1 VYAGVVVVLTRDLVV
16 LNTYAGRGEP
26 PTTGKLV
33 VSFVIVSLLIL
44 WSVVILANVG
54 GFRDGFVRRVL
65 TQRSMFSPDPA
76 SVLTPER
83 IKSATRSLIF
93 VVTVV
98 LLGEIFFAGL
108 FLTMLV

>member
-1 VYAGVVVVLTRDLVV
+1 MAHHL
-16 LNTYAGRGEP
+16 LNTYAARGEP
-26 PTTGKLV
+26 PTTGELV
-33 VSFVIVSLLIL
+33 VSLVIVSLLTL

-65 TQRSMFSPDPA
+65 TQRSMFSPDRA

-83 IKSATRSLIF
+83 TKSATRSLIF

-98 LLGEIFFAGL
+98 LLGEIFFLGGL
-108 FLTMLV
+108 LTEFM

>member
-1 VYAGVVVVLTRDLVV
+1 M
-16 LNTYAGRGEP
+16 
-26 PTTGKLV
+26 
-33 VSFVIVSLLIL
+33 SFVIVSLLIL

-65 TQRSMFSPDPA
+65 NQRSTFSPDPA

-83 IKSATRSLIF
+83 MKSATRSLIF

-98 LLGEIFFAGL
+98 MLGEIFFLGGL
-108 FLTMLV
+108 LTEFM